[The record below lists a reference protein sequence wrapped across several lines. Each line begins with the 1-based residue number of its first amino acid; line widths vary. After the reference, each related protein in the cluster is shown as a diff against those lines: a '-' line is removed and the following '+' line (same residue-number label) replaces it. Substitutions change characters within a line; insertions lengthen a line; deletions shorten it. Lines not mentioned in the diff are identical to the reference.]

1 MKRACTV
8 TALFLFLAALAW
20 PAGLAG
26 DWKGAFDFEGNSV
39 PVTMHFATKDGIL
52 TGSISGLP
60 TDPANIK
67 DGKFDG
73 DTVTF
78 WTDIDY
84 QDTTYR
90 IFFKGKVTGD
100 EIHFQ
105 FGTQDGAWGA
115 ELVVKRA
122 S

>member
-8 TALFLFLAALAW
+8 TALFLFVAALAW
-20 PAGLAG
+20 PASLAG
-26 DWKGAFDFEGNSV
+26 DWKGAFDFEGTSMA
-39 PVTMHFATKDGIL
+39 VTMHFATKDGVL
-52 TGSISGLP
+52 TGTISGLP